1 MGRLEQAVPQDSK
14 ARDTKRKLDLA
25 ALPEGVRAVMRLRVE
40 PKGVRFGLV
49 AMGNVVPTWRW
60 FIGGEGECVWMVA
73 DKVQIGKGACQYL
86 SSVCEEASKVD
97 WLGLPCVDVV
107 LIQGACRPPMD
118 HPVWSVGKVKVIV
131 WCNHQMRGG
140 RKTVPKGWLL
150 TVRRLD
156 HAQLGGVTDGRFM
169 FGYATRATSAARV
182 GRSETMFPN
191 YLRQIWNP
199 TESGRL
205 IAIPD
210 EEEVDGTR
218 RVTTRGLLP
227 WQDRRDVYVC
237 GPTVFSKIKWV
248 SRKLT
253 RRELADAVDLPAV
266 EFKKAPAEWQDEL
279 TRMSVPGKVLVQA
292 VRLIVLGVGLRAE
305 EVEAKVSRWEE
316 TQTAAEES
324 EVEDKVTP
332 PGTEETN
339 EPRVGVKGLRRSSS
353 VMGETRSNKRVK
365 WSLQLTESLE
375 PKGEESV
382 AGETPPEK
390 DLAVGEGRQEPF
402 EGIAAPAE
410 STVSDKAVKSDKAE
424 VPRHLWDER
433 VAKVREAVWTQYAL
447 GDSKSKRVVEDAID
461 ALRMMALRW
470 WKRRTCRSFFTWFNL
485 TQKKGERRED
495 LWRDGIEA
503 LSFVRASGWWEWV
516 GGSGVLFWRWPLIY
530 QDEMRVGVP
539 PYFIGPP
546 PRSMDRQ
553 PAYASDVVKAK
564 VAEKVQAVLDKGY
577 VKHLEEG
584 EEVESLMYMF
594 HVPKGSDDVRMV
606 YDGSKSGLN
615 RSLYAP
621 WFHIHTV
628 DMMCRSLLPGYWCAD
643 NDYGEQFLNFN
654 LHPELQR
661 YCGVDL
667 TQLMGTPGQENVV
680 LGKWKRCAMGLRP
693 SPYAAVK
700 GALIARRLIM
710 GDRKDR
716 SNPFRWNRVVLNQP
730 GDEDYQGSLPWIM
743 QVREDGKLA
752 TAVCQYIDDLRTCAP
767 SEKDAWEASCRI
779 GKVLTSL
786 GLQDA
791 ARKRREPSQSPGAW
805 SGATVVMTADQV
817 FQSVTQERWV
827 KTQTLIR
834 WIAGSI
840 GLKDA
845 VSSRLLSDTDKSSMV
860 GATSQSP
867 INHKRLESA
876 RGFLVYVAN
885 TFKAMVPYLKGIH
898 LTLDSWRNHRDQEGW
913 KIPHSLREKLEI
925 YEDVGKEGPPVM
937 VHGAARLAGDITVL
951 MQFTSADSPPLIPA
965 RPAQSLAMFVVG
977 DASGT
982 GFGGSTWKS
991 GDRGIKATVGAWDPK
1006 VMRESSNFKEAYNL
1020 VLLLEHQINAG
1031 EVVAGSEVFIFTD
1044 NSTAERAFNKGSSTS
1059 KLLHELV
1066 VRIRSLEMKG
1076 VIFPRFVWIAGERMI
1091 AQGTDG
1097 LSRGD
1102 QTCGVMNDGKFL
1114 RHVPLNKTV
1123 MEYEGQLREEVESW
1137 IKGSEQWLWLRED
1150 DWFDEAFKH
1159 PKGNFVWTPS
1169 AALARVAIEQMCE
1182 VKHIHP
1188 YTNHMFLTPALMTGG
1203 WRKLLGKQS
1212 DVLLTLPAGPPC
1224 WPASCYEPLVL
1235 SLTCALL
1242 PSSPWIVRETRWIGD
1257 WVETM
1262 REVWKTD
1269 QTARRNCMREFWI
1282 RASARVD
1289 PV

>member
-1 MGRLEQAVPQDSK
+1 M
-14 ARDTKRKLDLA
+14 
-25 ALPEGVRAVMRLRVE
+25 RVE

-49 AMGNVVPTWRW
+49 ATGDVVPTWMW

-73 DKVQIGKGACQYL
+73 DKSQMAKRVWQQLPSI
-86 SSVCEEASKVD
+86 CEEASKVD

-107 LIQGACRPPMD
+107 LIQGASGPSLD
-118 HPVWSVGKVKVIV
+118 HPVWSLVKSDVIV
-131 WCNHQMRGG
+131 WCNHRMRGG
-140 RKTVPKGWLL
+140 RKIAPEGWVPA
-150 TVRRLD
+150 VRRLD
-156 HAQLGGVTDGRFM
+156 HARLGGVTDGQFM
-169 FGYATRATSAARV
+169 FGYAVRSTSSARV

-199 TESGRL
+199 TENGRL

-210 EEEVDGTR
+210 EDEKVCGTK
-218 RVTTRGLLP
+218 VTTRGLLP
-227 WQDRRDVYVC
+227 WKARREVYVC

-266 EFKKAPAEWQDEL
+266 EFKKASAEWQDEL

-292 VRLIVLGVGLRAE
+292 LRLIDLEAGRRGE
-305 EVEAKVSRWEE
+305 ETEETVSQGEAQPEAK
-316 TQTAAEES
+316 ES
-324 EVEDKVTP
+324 EVEGSAPVPDMEAT
-332 PGTEETN
+332 GERGCDL
-339 EPRVGVKGLRRSSS
+339 RVHLRRAADPMENRRAS
-353 VMGETRSNKRVK
+353 KRVK
-365 WSLQLTESLE
+365 WAAVLTESF
-375 PKGEESV
+375 ESKAVGYV
-382 AGETPPEK
+382 AGETPSETN
-390 DLAVGEGRQEPF
+390 LAVGGVKQKPRDEL
-402 EGIAAPAE
+402 AVAAE
-410 STVSDKAVKSDKAE
+410 STVSDKAVKADKAE

-433 VAKVREAVWTQYAL
+433 VAKVSEAVWTRYAS
-447 GDSKSKRVVEDAID
+447 GDAISKKVVEDAID
-461 ALRMMALRW
+461 ALRKMALQM
-470 WKRRTCRSFFTWFNL
+470 WKRRTCRSFFTWFKAL
-485 TQKKGERRED
+485 TRKGDNRKD
-495 LWRDGIEA
+495 LWRDGLEA
-503 LSFVRASGWWEWV
+503 LTFVRASGWWEWI
-516 GGSGVLFWRWPLIY
+516 GGSGVLFWRWPTIY
-530 QDEMRVGVP
+530 QDEMRIGVP

-546 PRSMDRQ
+546 PLSMERQ
-553 PAYASDVVKAK
+553 PPYASDVIKAK

-577 VKHLEEG
+577 VRHLQEG

-594 HVPKGSDDVRMV
+594 HVPKGVDDVRMV

-615 RSLYAP
+615 RALYAP
-621 WFHIHTV
+621 WFHIHSV

-661 YCGVDL
+661 FCGVDL
-667 TQLMGTPGQENVV
+667 TQLMGGPGQEGAL

-710 GDRKDR
+710 GDRRDPL
-716 SNPFRWNRVVLNQP
+716 NPFRWNRVVLNQP
-730 GDEDYQGSLPWIM
+730 GDENYQGSLPWIM

-752 TAVCQYIDDLRTCAP
+752 TAVCQYIDDLRTCAS
-767 SEKDAWEASCRI
+767 SEKDAWDASCRI

-791 ARKRREPSQSPGAW
+791 ARKRREPSQTPGAW
-805 SGATVVMTADQV
+805 SGATVVMTGDQV
-817 FQSVTQERWV
+817 YQSVTQDRWV
-827 KTQTLIR
+827 KTQGLIR

-840 GLKDA
+840 GLRDE
-845 VSSRLLSDTDKSSMV
+845 VSEKVLSDVDKDTMV
-860 GATSQSP
+860 GATCQSP

-898 LTLDSWRNHRDQEGW
+898 LTLDSWRDHRDQEGW

-925 YEDVGKEGPPVM
+925 YEDVGKEAPPLM
-937 VHGAARLAGDITVL
+937 VQGAARLGEDIIVL
-951 MQFTSADSPPLIPA
+951 MQFTSVAAPPLIPA
-965 RPAQSLAMFVVG
+965 RPSQSLAMFVVG

-991 GDRGIKATVGAWDPK
+991 GDLGIRATVGAWDPK

-1020 VLLLEHQINAG
+1020 VLLLEHQIQAG
-1031 EVVAGSEVFIFTD
+1031 EVEVGSEVFIFTD

-1059 KLLHELV
+1059 KLLHGLV
-1066 VRIRSLEMKG
+1066 VRIRALEMKG

-1123 MEYEGQLREEVESW
+1123 LEYKGQLREEVESW
-1137 IKGSEQWLWLRED
+1137 IEGSEEWLWLREE
-1150 DWFDEAFKH
+1150 DWFDEVFKH
-1159 PKGNFVWTPS
+1159 SKGNFVWTPS

-1188 YTNHMFLTPALMTGG
+1188 YTNHILLTPALMTGG
-1203 WRKLLGKQS
+1203 WRRLLAKQS
-1212 DVLLTLPAGPPC
+1212 DVLLTLPAGPAC
-1224 WPASCYEPLVL
+1224 WPSSCYEPLVM

-1242 PSSPWIVRETRWIGD
+1242 PSSPWIVRETGWIGD
-1257 WVETM
+1257 WTKAM
-1262 REVWKTD
+1262 LEVWKTD
-1269 QTARRNCMREFWI
+1269 QGARRNCMREFWT
-1282 RASARVD
+1282 RANAGAVSV
-1289 PV
+1289 